1 MAIDVVLLVVSLL
14 VLAVAGD
21 QFVVGAARVAR
32 AMSIRPAVVGAI
44 IGGLGASLPELAVSG
59 VASVRGSTQIAVGN
73 LVGSIV
79 ANISLALALAAMVA
93 PIRVESRTI
102 RREAPASVAA
112 AAIFALLLRGG
123 LTVADGAILAAG
135 VAVAVAFLLGA
146 ARSSGGGDRELA
158 VEVGEFFPRP
168 RGGTGR
174 EIVRTVLG
182 LAGMIAGAE
191 ALVASASDVA
201 TRMGVSQ
208 EFIGL
213 SVVAVG
219 TTAPLIAIAV
229 QAARRGDHDLA
240 VGSVVGSNLFIALAG
255 GALVGFVSG
264 GSSSAGTLA
273 PVLMVSLAV
282 ASWIF
287 MARGS
292 IVTRW
297 EASFLLVVYA
307 AALPFF
313 PR

>member
-1 MAIDVVLLVVSLL
+1 MAVDVVILIVGLL

-32 AMSIRPAVVGAI
+32 AISIRPAIVGAI

-59 VASVRGSTQIAVGN
+59 VASIRGSTQIAVGN
-73 LVGSIV
+73 LVGSIAANV
-79 ANISLALALAAMVA
+79 ALALAFAAMVA

-102 RREAPASVAA
+102 RREAPASVASVA
-112 AAIFALLLRGG
+112 LFALLLRGG
-123 LTVADGAILAAG
+123 LSVADGAILAVA

-146 ARSSGGGDRELA
+146 ARGGGRGDRELD

-168 RGGTGR
+168 QGRTGR
-174 EIVRTVLG
+174 EIVRTVAG

-219 TTAPLIAIAV
+219 TSAPLIAIAV
-229 QAARRGDHDLA
+229 QAARRGDHDIA
-240 VGSVVGSNLFIALAG
+240 VGSVIGSNLFIALAG

-264 GSSSAGTLA
+264 GSSGAGTLA
-273 PVLMVSLAV
+273 PVLMVSLAL

-292 IVTRW
+292 IVTRR
-297 EASFLLVVYA
+297 EASVLLVAYA
-307 AALPFF
+307 AAIPFF